1 MKLVLMYFSPTHST
15 KKIVARI
22 GKVFFEKLL
31 CETKPVDLTKLAVR
45 MRACPFDKEDV
56 LVFGAPVYAGR
67 LSVCVSDYIKTL
79 QGNGARAVAVSVY
92 GNRDFDDALLETCDL
107 LTERGFTVC
116 AAGAF
121 IGEHS
126 YTSAV
131 GTGRPDTDDLLAAD
145 AFAIAA
151 YEKVASG
158 IAVRKKIP
166 GNFPYKPL
174 PQAGPKVMPA
184 VDLTKCVHCDTCI
197 SVCPV
202 CNIAAD
208 LSDLGRC
215 IGCAACVRFCPQS
228 ARSFK
233 DEGIARVAKKLEETC
248 SQRRSPKFFL

>member
-45 MRACPFDKEDV
+45 MRSCPFDKEDV

-67 LSVCVSDYIKTL
+67 LPVCVSDYIKTL

-131 GTGRPDTDDLLAAD
+131 GTGRPIRMIFWRPMRLPLRRMKRLQAELP
-145 AFAIAA
+145 
-151 YEKVASG
+151 YE
-158 IAVRKKIP
+158 
-166 GNFPYKPL
+166 
-174 PQAGPKVMPA
+174 
-184 VDLTKCVHCDTCI
+184 
-197 SVCPV
+197 
-202 CNIAAD
+202 
-208 LSDLGRC
+208 
-215 IGCAACVRFCPQS
+215 
-228 ARSFK
+228 
-233 DEGIARVAKKLEETC
+233 
-248 SQRRSPKFFL
+248 RRSPEIFLTNLCRRLVPRQCLPSI